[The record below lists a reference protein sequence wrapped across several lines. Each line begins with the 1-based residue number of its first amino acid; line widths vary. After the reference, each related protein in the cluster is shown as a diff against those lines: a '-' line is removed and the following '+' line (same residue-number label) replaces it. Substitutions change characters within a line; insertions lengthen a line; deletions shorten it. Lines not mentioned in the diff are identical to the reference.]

1 MAIATKVTGTDI
13 NWGTLSGHTGV
24 ATVVGVALYTAITA
38 GTMELG
44 GTIGTPRPVLSGD
57 SFKIVAGA
65 LTFTLAG
72 ASGGV
77 EGDTLAKATLDA
89 LLGSTTLGPGTY
101 YAALMTAMPTGVG
114 GGTEFPATGVYV
126 RIAVTNNSTNFPAA
140 AMV

>member
-24 ATVVGVALYTAITA
+24 ATVVGVDLYDSLTA
-38 GTMELG
+38 GVLKFA

-65 LTFTLAG
+65 LSFTLAG
-72 ASGGV
+72 VSGGV
-77 EGDTLAKATLDA
+77 IGDVLAKAVLDA
-89 LLGSTTLGPGTY
+89 TLGSTTLGPTTY
-101 YAALMTAMPTGVG
+101 YAALALAMPTGAG
-114 GGTEFPATGVYV
+114 GGTEFPATGTYV